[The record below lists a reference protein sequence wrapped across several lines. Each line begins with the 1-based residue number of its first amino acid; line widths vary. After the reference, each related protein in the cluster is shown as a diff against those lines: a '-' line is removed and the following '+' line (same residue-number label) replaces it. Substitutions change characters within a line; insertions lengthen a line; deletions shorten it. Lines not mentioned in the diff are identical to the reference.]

1 MPKGTAVKQKKKKK
15 SVLKNI
21 RQTARRGII
30 NRANVT
36 QVRTAMKRF
45 RAAVAS
51 GDLAA
56 AKKLLP
62 ETVSAIDRAIQK
74 RVLHRNTADRYKS
87 RLTIALGSLASRGGR
102 AQA

>member
-1 MPKGTAVKQKKKKK
+1 MPKGTPVKQKKKKK

-21 RQTARRGII
+21 RQAAKRAQVNRG
-30 NRANVT
+30 NVT
-36 QVRTAMKRF
+36 RVRGAIKRF
-45 RAAVAS
+45 RSALAS

-56 AKKLLP
+56 AQKLFP

-74 RVLHRNTADRYKS
+74 GVLLGNTADRYKS
-87 RLTIALGSLASRGGR
+87 RLSLALGSLAASKQ

>member
-1 MPKGTAVKQKKKKK
+1 MPKGTPVKQKKKKK
-15 SVLKNI
+15 SILKNI
-21 RQTARRGII
+21 RQAERRLRI

-36 QVRTAMKRF
+36 RVRSAIKRF
-45 RAAVAS
+45 RTIVAS

-56 AKKLLP
+56 AQKFFP

-74 RVLHRNTADRYKS
+74 GVLHRNTADRYKS
-87 RLTIALGSLASRGGR
+87 RLSLALGSLVASKQ